1 MKVVLKSKVVK
12 YAEHRDKPTSDDKFE
27 YFKKLINDH
36 LNALDGEGDDESF
49 HALEKAGFP
58 VGTVRIHKDGVKRI
72 KIAPGKWRP
81 KYEGHTRGAKMAI
94 AAIKR
99 KVNSAKNSKELMD
112 IVMENRDRFIDK
124 EGHLFPFV
132 QELHTYVSE
141 KDDLFAKKET
151 PGKKKGRIFYDP
163 GKPKRGQ
170 AAAARRKPE
179 MENEKKNRKPQD
191 VKKIDPGEQLYKE
204 GEKID
209 FEMGG
214 VKYSGTVERVM
225 EFHHKKGNEIGYS
238 TKVEGKAAG
247 FMVYNKDIVD
257 AKKTPPSAPKSENT
271 GKIDFQ
277 SIREKYQSAKSFE
290 GEDDEVFAGKETV
303 AGKWKLV
310 EADTP
315 TASHDE
321 STFHK
326 TPGFPTNADGSSIN
340 DRDYEHFQ
348 ANKEA
353 VINIASEFDG
363 RALKF
368 DNPVIVTKDGI
379 VISGNNRTMSSKIA
393 ARKGTDKKYIEA
405 LKKRARKFGF
415 TEEQV
420 SRFKNPRVV
429 FEVENDGGYTTEQFA
444 KFNESTKKTMGP
456 TERAIKVS
464 KIMKPETIET
474 VAGMIGE
481 YDTMG
486 DLYKDQ
492 KASQKLIKTFQDAG
506 LIGQNAE
513 GEFVENGVITPAGKS
528 FIETALLGSVVNE
541 VNLRGFNRPGCL
553 SIRQTMVRSLA
564 SLVENKGLSGYS
576 INKEL
581 NEAIDIAM
589 QVAIE
594 KDKFKS
600 VEDWAKQKNMFE
612 EPPDETSIELAK
624 KLEGTQK
631 AFAQFMQDINAGLKV
646 GANGEADIFLGGV
659 ETKEQILSR
668 FLGLKKSIM
677 AAIDFFRNRFMKKSN
692 EYRQLAVEGI
702 NPYSEKLDMLKYGEK
717 AIAVDF
723 DGVINSFKNGWK
735 GPTETDEPVLSAAES
750 IATLFHRGYKIIIFS
765 TRAGTEEGVK
775 TIREYL
781 LKHTEDPELVEKIE
795 ITDKKPI
802 AHIYIDDRAIPFT
815 GDWAETLKQIDEF
828 KPWTER
834 PVPTYDQSSLFSKS
848 FSLEDYKKY
857 FPKDWDPTDR
867 SGGCWKDRGTKGWL
881 TSPNPDDY
889 DSALWAVIQDYLKDH
904 YNLTA
909 NEREQIASIVSNAFW
924 AGNRRGFE
932 NARDIDKSLTWS
944 GHKLEDRYKVQGMD
958 ISIENKKGSTRSGT
972 DKDGHEWNTK
982 MHYDYG
988 YIRGTVGKDKDHLD
1002 CYVGPD
1008 RESERVFIVHQN
1020 DPVTGA
1026 YDEDKVMLGFDSE
1039 NEARKAYLSQYD
1051 RPGFLGDIAKM
1062 GIEEFKKII
1071 FDENN
1076 KGRKIEGG
1084 SADEN

>member
-1 MKVVLKSKVVK
+1 VGAVVSSLSTVSPGSGEKSR
-12 YAEHRDKPTSDDKFE
+12 ENDDSQENIDFNSIRDKYQGGKSIEGSEDEIYVGDE
-27 YFKKLINDH
+27 
-36 LNALDGEGDDESF
+36 AL
-49 HALEKAGFP
+49 
-58 VGTVRIHKDGVKRI
+58 
-72 KIAPGKWRP
+72 
-81 KYEGHTRGAKMAI
+81 
-94 AAIKR
+94 
-99 KVNSAKNSKELMD
+99 
-112 IVMENRDRFIDK
+112 
-124 EGHLFPFV
+124 
-132 QELHTYVSE
+132 
-141 KDDLFAKKET
+141 
-151 PGKKKGRIFYDP
+151 KGR
-163 GKPKRGQ
+163 
-170 AAAARRKPE
+170 
-179 MENEKKNRKPQD
+179 
-191 VKKIDPGEQLYKE
+191 
-204 GEKID
+204 
-209 FEMGG
+209 
-214 VKYSGTVERVM
+214 
-225 EFHHKKGNEIGYS
+225 
-238 TKVEGKAAG
+238 
-247 FMVYNKDIVD
+247 
-257 AKKTPPSAPKSENT
+257 
-271 GKIDFQ
+271 
-277 SIREKYQSAKSFE
+277 
-290 GEDDEVFAGKETV
+290 
-303 AGKWKLV
+303 WKLV

-321 STFHK
+321 STFYK
-326 TPGFPTNADGSSIN
+326 TPGFPANADGSSIN

-405 LKKRARKFGF
+405 LKKRAKKFGF

-420 SRFKNPRVV
+420 SQFKNPRVV
-429 FEVENDGGYTTEQFA
+429 FEVKHDGGYTTEQFA

-464 KIMKPETIET
+464 KMMKPETIET

-541 VNLRGFNRPGCL
+541 ANLRGFNRPGCL
-553 SIRQTMVRSLA
+553 SIRQTMVRALA
-564 SLVENKGLSGYS
+564 PLVENKGLSGYS
-576 INKEL
+576 INEEL
-581 NEAIDIAM
+581 NEALDIAM

-600 VEDWAKQKNMFE
+600 VEDWSRQPNFFE
-612 EPPDETSIELAK
+612 NPPDRAVVELAK
-624 KLEGTQK
+624 RLEGTQK
-631 AFAQFMQDINAGLKV
+631 AFAGFIQEMNAGLKF

-668 FLGLKKSIM
+668 FLGMKKSIM
-677 AAIDFFRNRFMKKSN
+677 ATLDFFRNRLMKKSDD
-692 EYRQLAVEGI
+692 YRQLAIEGI
-702 NPYSEKLDMLKYGEK
+702 ESYSEKLDLLKYGEK

-765 TRAGTEEGVK
+765 TRASTEEGVK

-781 LKHTEDPELVEKIE
+781 LKHTEDPGLVEKIE

-802 AHIYIDDRAIPFT
+802 AHVYIDDRAIPFV

-834 PVPTYDQSSLFSKS
+834 DNLPPLSKDTLNLPDGIYEGLRAAYEIRLNNGISFNTINGIRCSWKYPFPCTVEVKDGVPYP
-848 FSLEDYKKY
+848 LE
-857 FPKDWDPTDR
+857 
-867 SGGCWKDRGTKGWL
+867 
-881 TSPNPDDY
+881 
-889 DSALWAVIQDYLKDH
+889 
-904 YNLTA
+904 
-909 NEREQIASIVSNAFW
+909 
-924 AGNRRGFE
+924 
-932 NARDIDKSLTWS
+932 KSLTWS
-944 GHKLEDRYKVQGMD
+944 GYKLEDRYKVQGMD

-972 DKDGHEWNTK
+972 DKDGHDWSITMK
-982 MHYDYG
+982 FDYG

-1008 RESERVFIVHQN
+1008 RESERVFVVHQN
-1020 DPVTGA
+1020 DPVTGS
-1026 YDEDKVMLGFDSE
+1026 YDEDKVMLCFSSE
-1039 NEARKAYLSQYD
+1039 EEARKAYLSQYD
-1051 RPGFLGDIAKM
+1051 RPGFLGDIIEM
-1062 GIEEFKKII
+1062 GIEEFKETI

>member
-1 MKVVLKSKVVK
+1 MKVVLKSKYSQKLVK
-12 YAEHRDKPTSDDKFE
+12 LAERRGDPIPDDKFE
-27 YFKKLINDH
+27 YFKKLIMDH
-36 LNALDGEGDDESF
+36 LNSLDGEGDNEASRI
-49 HALEKAGFP
+49 LKKAGLP
-58 VGTVRIHKDGVKRI
+58 VGTVRIHKNGI
-72 KIAPGKWRP
+72 KYIKLAPGKWRP
-81 KYEGHTRGAKMAI
+81 KYDSHSRGAKMAI

-99 KVNSAKNSKELMD
+99 KINSAKTSKELMD
-112 IVMENRDRFIDK
+112 IVMENRDRFSDTH
-124 EGHLFPFV
+124 GNPLPFV
-132 QELHTYVSE
+132 QDLSDYVRSRGDTVE
-141 KDDLFAKKET
+141 TAVEPKK
-151 PGKKKGRIFYDP
+151 PD
-163 GKPKRGQ
+163 KPKRGQ
-170 AAAARRKPE
+170 AVAEGKESDNIEEGNDEKNTKAKQRIIDNLDTMAVPMDHQEFSKEAYETLFPDGKLNTPIGEVKIGKNQYEKLRDRDGGIRKRLIGAMYQTLSDPVVIIEEKNNNREAKIYIKSFRKGDNQDVCTVLSVTIEKDGDRISISTYRRKKRKVILKIKKAGGIVYEKTTLPSQTDHVETTPQSSLSPE
-179 MENEKKNRKPQD
+179 S
-191 VKKIDPGEQLYKE
+191 
-204 GEKID
+204 GEKSSGD
-209 FEMGG
+209 FE
-214 VKYSGTVERVM
+214 
-225 EFHHKKGNEIGYS
+225 
-238 TKVEGKAAG
+238 
-247 FMVYNKDIVD
+247 
-257 AKKTPPSAPKSENT
+257 
-271 GKIDFQ
+271 KI
-277 SIREKYQSAKSFE
+277 RKKYQSAKAKD
-290 GEDDEVFAGKETV
+290 GDEDEIQAGKEII

-326 TPGFPTNADGSSIN
+326 TPGFPANADGSSIN

-393 ARKGTDKKYIEA
+393 ARKGTDKQYIEA
-405 LKKRARKFGF
+405 LKKRAKKFGF

-420 SRFKNPRVV
+420 SQFKNPRVV
-429 FEVENDGGYTTEQFA
+429 FEVEHDGGYTTEQFA

-464 KIMKPETIET
+464 KIMKPETIEAI
-474 VAGMIGE
+474 AGMIGE
-481 YDTMG
+481 YDTIG

-492 KASQKLIKTFQDAG
+492 KASQKLIKTFQDSG

-513 GEFVENGVITPAGKS
+513 GEFVENGVLTPAGKS

-553 SIRQTMVRSLA
+553 SIRQTMVRALA
-564 SLVENKGLSGYS
+564 PLVENKGLSGYS
-576 INKEL
+576 INKEM

-600 VEDWAKQKNMFE
+600 VEDWSRQQNFFE
-612 EPPDETSIELAK
+612 SPPDRAVVELAK
-624 KLEGTQK
+624 RLEGTQK
-631 AFAQFMQDINAGLKV
+631 SFADFIQEMNAGLKV

-659 ETKEQILSR
+659 ETKEQILGR

-677 AAIDFFRNRFMKKSN
+677 AALDFFRNRFMKKSDD
-692 EYRQLAVEGI
+692 YRQLAVEGI
-702 NPYSEKLDMLKYGEK
+702 EPYSEKTDMLKYGEK

-765 TRAGTEEGVK
+765 TRASTEEGVK

-781 LKHTEDPELVEKIE
+781 LKHTEDPGMVEKIE

-815 GDWAETLKQIDEF
+815 GDWEETLKQIDEF
-828 KPWTER
+828 KPWTE
-834 PVPTYDQSSLFSKS
+834 T
-848 FSLEDYKKY
+848 E
-857 FPKDWDPTDR
+857 
-867 SGGCWKDRGTKGWL
+867 
-881 TSPNPDDY
+881 
-889 DSALWAVIQDYLKDH
+889 
-904 YNLTA
+904 
-909 NEREQIASIVSNAFW
+909 
-924 AGNRRGFE
+924 
-932 NARDIDKSLTWS
+932 KSLTWS

-958 ISIENKKGSTRSGT
+958 ISIENKKGSVRSGT
-972 DKDGHEWNTK
+972 DKDGHEWNCK
-982 MHYDYG
+982 MHFDYG
-988 YIRGTVGKDKDHLD
+988 YIRGTVGRDKDHLD

-1026 YDEDKVMLGFDSE
+1026 YDEDKVMLGFSSE
-1039 NEARKAYLSQYD
+1039 EEARKAYLSQYD
-1051 RPGFLGDIAKM
+1051 RPGFLGDIIEM
-1062 GIEEFKKII
+1062 GIEEFKETI